1 MATLVSSGQFV
12 NFYSEENHSPSPQSS
27 QRVQEELVESGIH
40 MPDSTIQ
47 VEEREVLP
55 DTHSNESDKIVEL
68 PKNISDGLKGSDS
81 GETMADN
88 KKEDKMLLNRQN
100 SFNATRQFFA
110 DKGVVISQK
119 SYSESAKEVPDKTTP
134 TGKTRLWLPNGTEL
148 PKDSI
153 DLEGL
158 IKQNKNGLVIED
170 RPDALSESQKAG
182 LLNRWSHLI
191 YDECQT
197 Q

>member
-1 MATLVSSGQFV
+1 M
-12 NFYSEENHSPSPQSS
+12 
-27 QRVQEELVESGIH
+27 ESGIH
-40 MPDSTIQ
+40 VKGMTDSTIQ
-47 VEEREVLP
+47 VDERDVLRD
-55 DTHSNESDKIVEL
+55 DTHSKESDKIVEL

-81 GETMADN
+81 GETMDEPKN
-88 KKEDKMLLNRQN
+88 EDKVLLNRQN

-158 IKQNKNGLVIED
+158 ITQKNGLVIED

-182 LLNRWSHLI
+182 LLNR
-191 YDECQT
+191 
-197 Q
+197 

>member
-1 MATLVSSGQFV
+1 M
-12 NFYSEENHSPSPQSS
+12 
-27 QRVQEELVESGIH
+27 ESGIH
-40 MPDSTIQ
+40 VKGMTDSTIQ
-47 VEEREVLP
+47 VDERDVLP
-55 DTHSNESDKIVEL
+55 DDTHSKESDKIVEL
-68 PKNISDGLKGSDS
+68 PKSNGLKGGDS
-81 GETMADN
+81 GETMDDT
-88 KKEDKMLLNRQN
+88 KKEDKILLNRQN

-119 SYSESAKEVPDKTTP
+119 SYSESAKEVLDKTTTP

-158 IKQNKNGLVIED
+158 ITQKNGLVIED

-182 LLNRWSHLI
+182 LLSR
-191 YDECQT
+191 
-197 Q
+197 